1 MKDHKH
7 GVSNDEADKLLEV
20 LRACAWAPP
29 AEEDEKLPFDHHY
42 KAAVKK
48 LKENDTWVDNPQ
60 VKNWLLNMWLP
71 KPQVIRY
78 Q

>member
-29 AEEDEKLPFDHHY
+29 AEDDEKLPFDHHIRQLS
-42 KAAVKK
+42 KSSKK
-48 LKENDTWVDNPQ
+48 
-60 VKNWLLNMWLP
+60 M
-71 KPQVIRY
+71 IRG
-78 Q
+78 